1 MTLNDSGNLL
11 VGTTTNKLRLTV
23 SGTVVAGPV
32 LGTASG
38 TAFFANSDPA
48 YGLMFGSTGGGQSW
62 MQVQRTDGSAT
73 AYDLWLQ
80 PSGGNVTIGKT
91 AASETYTTGSGFG
104 FAAPAIDPFF
114 SIVNANASGAN
125 ASIYLNQRTTA
136 GFAVFIK
143 NNGSSQSAIGS
154 ISNGTTS
161 VGYNTTSDYRLK
173 NTITPM
179 TGALSKVALL
189 KPCIYKW
196 NLDGSDGEG
205 FIAHELA
212 EVCPNAVAGEKDAVD
227 KDGNPQYQGVDTS
240 FLVATLTAAIQ
251 ELKSIIDQQDARIKT
266 LEGNV

>member
-1 MTLNDSGNLL
+1 MRIG
-11 VGTTTNKLRLTV
+11 
-23 SGTVVAGPV
+23 
-32 LGTASG
+32 
-38 TAFFANSDPA
+38 
-48 YGLMFGSTGGGQSW
+48 
-62 MQVQRTDGSAT
+62 
-73 AYDLWLQ
+73 
-80 PSGGNVTIGKT
+80 SGGDVAIGKT
-91 AASETYTTGSGFG
+91 AASESYTTGSGFG
-104 FAAPAIDPFF
+104 FAAASLDPFF

-173 NTITPM
+173 NTIIPM

-196 NLDGSDGEG
+196 NLDGSTGEG

-212 EVCPNAVAGEKDAVD
+212 EVCPNAVSGEKDAVD